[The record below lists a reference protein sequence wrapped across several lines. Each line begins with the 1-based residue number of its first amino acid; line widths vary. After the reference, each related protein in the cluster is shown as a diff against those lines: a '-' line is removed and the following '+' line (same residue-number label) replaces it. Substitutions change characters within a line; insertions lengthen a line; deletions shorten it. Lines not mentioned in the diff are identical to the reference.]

1 MRRLRLAA
9 VAIAAGLI
17 AANTVGT
24 RAATPALDAKASF
37 RASRIHLSGPAKPLD
52 VSKDTASLTA
62 AVTDWLNKGRSKVTV
77 SFKVLS
83 GPDANFTESVATN
96 ADGNALTS
104 DGPTVNGVQIKGIRN
119 TSRPGVD
126 VVQATFSDGLEIH
139 KSERA
144 FVVWH
149 AGPPARSISSDARI
163 SVTPGCFQPQA
174 AVKLTSN
181 QFRSAK
187 AIASTA
193 TAIPASE
200 KGTITVSGDEFNPFS
215 AVLIT
220 FDAGPGGRAQ
230 NFTTLSD
237 GFGHFSQDIVVDE
250 PTEGVHLVRADDFRQ
265 READANY
272 TLPCFMPSLALYPP
286 IGPPGFVAEA
296 VGTGFPG
303 NSDITLINWMSP
315 DLRSPLPKVLIH
327 TNADGAFECRIL
339 VLYHDILGPRLLQ
352 AVFKN
357 PAGVNAGSAIEA
369 DAPFLV
375 TLGRSQP
382 PGLVLRR

>member
-174 AVKLTSN
+174 AVKLTPGSLGVELVQSTECAIFTAPSTPTSN
-181 QFRSAK
+181 RRRLTWWRRCKTTS
-187 AIASTA
+187 SL
-193 TAIPASE
+193 SM
-200 KGTITVSGDEFNPFS
+200 
-215 AVLIT
+215 AVYSK
-220 FDAGPGGRAQ
+220 RK
-230 NFTTLSD
+230 S
-237 GFGHFSQDIVVDE
+237 S
-250 PTEGVHLVRADDFRQ
+250 
-265 READANY
+265 
-272 TLPCFMPSLALYPP
+272 PC
-286 IGPPGFVAEA
+286 
-296 VGTGFPG
+296 
-303 NSDITLINWMSP
+303 
-315 DLRSPLPKVLIH
+315 
-327 TNADGAFECRIL
+327 
-339 VLYHDILGPRLLQ
+339 
-352 AVFKN
+352 
-357 PAGVNAGSAIEA
+357 
-369 DAPFLV
+369 
-375 TLGRSQP
+375 
-382 PGLVLRR
+382 